1 MCLISHTVTG
11 SLHVLNFAS
20 TKPEGML
27 WLEFKPLRGAL
38 FLPVNSF
45 QLCFGLWSCL
55 LNHPPLLWN
64 NQLCPRH
71 TFSWRYPHDHH
82 IPPWCRSGPL
92 QHPTQGQMTEVPS
105 WASEHTVSS
114 ISHGYKGQDSSF
126 SPFFPLSS
134 PSAGLRG
141 CLHKSNK
148 LWAAIITLRN
158 EIHPIYQRRL
168 HFTYIIGIIYYEL
181 TLEIILL
188 CYLSHFHSLF
198 IAWHQQTAQRK
209 PNVDELHVDGS
220 ASHTAPLGTQQAAP
234 SAPTAAAHGS
244 QLRWNCHVR
253 PQRKLYNSFNWIY
266 QHRVFEWHKL
276 IWATTMNM

>member
-105 WASEHTVSS
+105 WASKHTV
-114 ISHGYKGQDSSF
+114 
-126 SPFFPLSS
+126 
-134 PSAGLRG
+134 PSATATKGRIPHSHLFSHWAVPVQVYVDACINPTNYGL
-141 CLHKSNK
+141 
-148 LWAAIITLRN
+148 
-158 EIHPIYQRRL
+158 
-168 HFTYIIGIIYYEL
+168 
-181 TLEIILL
+181 LL
-188 CYLSHFHSLF
+188 
-198 IAWHQQTAQRK
+198 
-209 PNVDELHVDGS
+209 
-220 ASHTAPLGTQQAAP
+220 
-234 SAPTAAAHGS
+234 
-244 QLRWNCHVR
+244 
-253 PQRKLYNSFNWIY
+253 
-266 QHRVFEWHKL
+266 
-276 IWATTMNM
+276 